1 MVLAADD
8 TKHSAQP
15 IAIVRPLRL
24 HHDEP
29 NYHEGTAVL
38 SDSQDQEQNS
48 SDVEVTII
56 SESPL
61 PITYIGN
68 PSEELGETSE
78 VTAVSSTKVVSL
90 DSQPSGVVESDPGSD
105 HEFVI
110 VPGEVIRRRGSI
122 LKNPN
127 APVSDCSVLF
137 ILREITLFQRVILN
151 STVFSK
157 EAFEVAHF
165 LGSSRDRRRLAWKY
179 LIGMAS

>member
-1 MVLAADD
+1 MVFLAADD
-8 TKHSAQP
+8 TKNSEQP
-15 IAIVRPLRL
+15 IAIVHPLQLDR
-24 HHDEP
+24 DEP
-29 NYHEGTAVL
+29 NSYESTAVS

-56 SESPL
+56 SSESPL
-61 PITYIGN
+61 PVTYIGN

-78 VTAVSSTKVVSL
+78 VSADSSTKSL

-127 APVSDCSVLF
+127 SPVSDCSVLLTGNYS
-137 ILREITLFQRVILN
+137 ISI
-151 STVFSK
+151 
-157 EAFEVAHF
+157 
-165 LGSSRDRRRLAWKY
+165 
-179 LIGMAS
+179 